1 MLNLK
6 INRGLLA
13 ATALVLCGCSD
24 NDDSE
29 VFESNGATESE
40 GTASASASASASE
53 SNSASGPEGSTT
65 DEASASAPASSSGAE
80 VTSSSGGEAST
91 TEDTSTPLLDV
102 GSTDDGLGPC
112 GCELA
117 YIWIANADEGTVSK
131 INVRT
136 LEEEGR
142 YITRPDGAGNPSRT
156 SVNLAGDVAV
166 ANRHGGLVKIYADEA
181 DCADTNGVPGIQ
193 TSSGAGD
200 VLPWDMEECRA
211 WYTEFGPTNQRPV
224 AWIAGA
230 VTPGTCNSQNEMVW
244 TAHSETPGI
253 APGTGGAGGVVAV
266 LLDGD
271 TGDIVDETLLA
282 DFDGSLLGAYGGAV
296 NADGDLFMIPMG
308 TVGFS
313 RSLARV
319 TADTMETTIW
329 DLPADVSSYGITV
342 DHNGRVWV
350 SSTLGAGVGR
360 FDPETETWDTVGS
373 FVSLG
378 GLAEGPNNHMWV
390 ATATGAVSVDI
401 DTLMPGNIFF
411 SNQTDGIKGIST
423 DIDGFVWAVGDV
435 AWKVDPSSGAVE
447 DSYSGLSSAYTYS
460 DMTGYALGNVACP
473 PEG

>member
-1 MLNLK
+1 MSKLK
-6 INRGLLA
+6 MNRGLLA
-13 ATALVLCGCSD
+13 ATALALFGCSD
-24 NDDSE
+24 SDDSE
-29 VFESNGATESE
+29 VFESNGATESVGSSTAASSPTAE
-40 GTASASASASASE
+40 GGVLPTSD
-53 SNSASGPEGSTT
+53 SGPETT
-65 DEASASAPASSSGAE
+65 SRTGSSSSD
-80 VTSSSGGEAST
+80 VTSSGGEAST
-91 TEDTSTPLLDV
+91 TEDSSTPLLDV
-102 GSTDDGLGPC
+102 GSDDDGLGPC

-181 DCADTNGVPGIQ
+181 DCADTNGMPGIQ

-230 VTPGTCNSQNEMVW
+230 VTPGTCNSQGEMVW
-244 TAHSETPGI
+244 TVHSETPGI

-266 LLDGD
+266 LVDGVS
-271 TGDIVDETLLA
+271 GDIVDETLVA
-282 DFDGSLLGAYGGAV
+282 EFDGLNLGAYGGAV
-296 NADGDLFMIPMG
+296 NAAGDLFIVPMG
-308 TVGFS
+308 AVSFGG
-313 RSLARV
+313 SLARISM
-319 TADTMETTIW
+319 DTMESTLW
-329 DLPADVSSYGITV
+329 PLPADVSSYGITV

-360 FDPETETWDTVGS
+360 FDPETETWDTVGTFFS
-373 FVSLG
+373 SG
-378 GLAEGPNNHMWV
+378 GLAEGPDNHMWV
-390 ATATGAVSVDI
+390 STSTGAVSIDI
-401 DTLMPGNIFF
+401 DSMMPGNIFF
-411 SNQTDGIKGIST
+411 SAQTGGIKGIST

-435 AWKVDPSSGAVE
+435 AWKVDPTSGAVE